1 MSLLFTIAALMAMI
15 GVSSIVV
22 AMCIIFVPP
31 VHMFAQLRGTYGLG
45 LFAAS
50 WRTIVLLGI
59 CGTAFVLFLL
69 FVVAM
74 TLH

>member
-1 MSLLFTIAALMAMI
+1 MAMV
-15 GVSSIVV
+15 GLSSAVV
-22 AMCIIFVPP
+22 ALCIIFVPP

-50 WRTIVLLGI
+50 WRTLALLCI

-69 FVVAM
+69 FVLAM